1 MHAGR
6 LLSTEVWSQCCSGIG
21 PIMVVYYGG
30 NVSMGHDF
38 DSLDCCRLTF
48 GLDNIWLPT
57 VDLRLW
63 S

>member
-48 GLDNIWLPT
+48 GLSVVL
-57 VDLRLW
+57 VLVQ
-63 S
+63 